1 MGIFDRF
8 RRLIKSNLNEMINR
22 AENPE
27 KMLEQVIDDMNRQL
41 IESKKSVASAIADEK
56 KLERQINQTRAQSAQ
71 WERRAETA
79 VRAGEDELAKEA
91 LLRKQELDRYAE
103 EYEKQRAQQHDSVE
117 KLKVALRALQQKL
130 EEAQRKRNLL
140 VARARRVETQ
150 KKLSD
155 TIGGMNDTSAF
166 EAFDRMTE
174 KMDELEAQ
182 NEAMEELEDTSSK
195 DELEDKFRK
204 LEGTASDGDSLL
216 SDFKKRLEIEHQKG
230 ADSGGAGDSGK
241 AGDSGETSA
250 ETKGEESIEEL
261 KRRLRED
268 EEKRR

>member
-1 MGIFDRF
+1 
-8 RRLIKSNLNEMINR
+8 
-22 AENPE
+22 
-27 KMLEQVIDDMNRQL
+27 MLEQVIDDMNKQL

-56 KLERQINQTRAQSAQ
+56 KLERQIKQTRSQAQE

-103 EYEKQRAQQHDSVE
+103 EYENQRQQQHESVE

-150 KKLSD
+150 KKLQE

-166 EAFDRMTE
+166 EAFDRMTA
-174 KMDELEAQ
+174 KMDEMEAQ
-182 NEAMEELEDTSSK
+182 NEAMEELEGSSSE
-195 DELEDKFRK
+195 DSLEDRFRQ
-204 LEGTASDGDSLL
+204 LEGKQSDGDSLL
-216 SDFKKRLEIEHQKG
+216 SEFKKRLEIEDK
-230 ADSGGAGDSGK
+230 SGSGQSK
-241 AGDSGETSA
+241 QSGESRSGETS
-250 ETKGEESIEEL
+250 EESIEEL

-268 EEKRR
+268 EEKRK

>member
-22 AENPE
+22 SENPE
-27 KMLEQVIDDMNRQL
+27 KMLEQVIDDMNKQL

-150 KKLSD
+150 KKLNE

-230 ADSGGAGDSGK
+230 ADSGGADDSGN
-241 AGDSGETSA
+241 AGDSGTASA
-250 ETKGEESIEEL
+250 DAKGEESIEEL

-268 EEKRR
+268 EGKRR

>member
-22 AENPE
+22 SENPE
-27 KMLEQVIDDMNRQL
+27 KMLEQVIDDMNKQL

-71 WERRAETA
+71 WEQRAETA

-91 LLRKQELDRYAE
+91 LLRKQELDGHAE

-150 KKLSD
+150 KKLNE

-204 LEGTASDGDSLL
+204 LEGSASDGDSLL
-216 SDFKKRLEIEHQKG
+216 SDLKKRLEIEHQKG
-230 ADSGGAGDSGK
+230 AESGGTDESGNVDDSGTASND
-241 AGDSGETSA
+241 A
-250 ETKGEESIEEL
+250 EGEESIEEL

-268 EEKRR
+268 EGKRR

>member
-27 KMLEQVIDDMNRQL
+27 KMLEQVIDDMNKQL
-41 IESKKSVASAIADEK
+41 IESKKNVASAIADEK
-56 KLERQINQTRAQSAQ
+56 KLDRQINQTKAQAQ
-71 WERRAETA
+71 EWERRAETA
-79 VRAGEDELAKEA
+79 VRAGEDQLAKEA

-103 EYEKQRAQQHDSVE
+103 EYQKQRDEQHESVE

-150 KKLSD
+150 KKLQE

-166 EAFDRMTE
+166 EAFDRMTQ

-182 NEAMEELEDTSSK
+182 NEAMQELEGESSGN
-195 DELEDKFRK
+195 DELESRFQQ
-204 LEGTASDGDSLL
+204 LEGTQSDGDTLL
-216 SDFKKRLEIEHQKG
+216 SEFKKHLEIEHTDGGKDSRQ
-230 ADSGGAGDSGK
+230 ADSAKDS
-241 AGDSGETSA
+241 T
-250 ETKGEESIEEL
+250 TEESIEEL

-268 EEKRR
+268 EEKGK

>member
-56 KLERQINQTRAQSAQ
+56 KLERQINQTKAQAAQ
-71 WERRAETA
+71 WESRAETA

-103 EYEKQRAQQHDSVE
+103 EYDKQRQQQHESVE

-150 KKLSD
+150 KKLQE

-166 EAFDRMTE
+166 EAFDKMTE
-174 KMDELEAQ
+174 RMDELEAQ
-182 NEAMEELEDTSSK
+182 NEAMEELEGSSGS
-195 DELEDKFRK
+195 DSLEDKFQK
-204 LEGTASDGDSLL
+204 LEGSSTDADSLL
-216 SDFKKRLEIEHQKG
+216 SEFKKRLEIEHKSQGG
-230 ADSGGAGDSGK
+230 ADKRGDGGNTEAGEKPS
-241 AGDSGETSA
+241 
-250 ETKGEESIEEL
+250 EESIEEL

-268 EEKRR
+268 EQKRK

>member
-1 MGIFDRF
+1 
-8 RRLIKSNLNEMINR
+8 MINR

-27 KMLEQVIDDMNRQL
+27 KMLEQVIDDMNKQL

-56 KLERQINQTRAQSAQ
+56 KLERQINQTRSQAQE

-91 LLRKQELDRYAE
+91 LLRKQELERYAE
-103 EYEKQRAQQHDSVE
+103 EYEKQREQQHESVE

-150 KKLSD
+150 KKLQE

-166 EAFDRMTE
+166 EAFDRMTA
-174 KMDELEAQ
+174 KMDEMEAQ
-182 NEAMEELEDTSSK
+182 NEAMEELEGSSSG
-195 DELEDKFRK
+195 DSLEDRFRQ
-204 LEGTASDGDSLL
+204 LEGSQSDGDSLL
-216 SDFKKRLEIEHQKG
+216 SEFKKRLEIEDK
-230 ADSGGAGDSGK
+230 SGSGK
-241 AGDSGETSA
+241 SSQAGTSGSSKA
-250 ETKGEESIEEL
+250 SEESIEEL

-268 EEKRR
+268 EEKRK

>member
-1 MGIFDRF
+1 VGIFDRF

-22 AENPE
+22 SENPE
-27 KMLEQVIDDMNRQL
+27 KMLEQVIDDMNKQL

-91 LLRKQELDRYAE
+91 LLRKQELDGYAE

-150 KKLSD
+150 KKLNE

-204 LEGTASDGDSLL
+204 LEGTATDGDSLL

-230 ADSGGAGDSGK
+230 ADSGRAGESGKTGDSEK
-241 AGDSGETSA
+241 TSA
-250 ETKGEESIEEL
+250 DAKGEESIEEL

-268 EEKRR
+268 EGKRR

>member
-1 MGIFDRF
+1 VGIFDRF

-27 KMLEQVIDDMNRQL
+27 KMLDQVIDDMNKQL

-56 KLERQINQTRAQSAQ
+56 KLERQINQTKAQASQ
-71 WERRAETA
+71 WEKRAETA
-79 VRAGEDELAKEA
+79 VRAGEDGLAKEA

-103 EYEKQRAQQHDSVE
+103 EYEKQRAEQHDSVE

-150 KKLSD
+150 KKLQE

-182 NEAMEELEDTSSK
+182 NEAMQELEDTSSG

-204 LEGTASDGDSLL
+204 LEGTSSDAESLL
-216 SDFKKRLEIEHQKG
+216 SEFKKRLEIENKSSSGSG
-230 ADSGGAGDSGK
+230 ASGAGSKDAPS
-241 AGDSGETSA
+241 
-250 ETKGEESIEEL
+250 EESIEEL

-268 EEKRR
+268 EEKRK

>member
-8 RRLIKSNLNEMINR
+8 RRLIKSNLNEMINK

-27 KMLEQVIDDMNRQL
+27 KMLEQVIDDMNKQL
-41 IESKKSVASAIADEK
+41 IESKKNVAAAIADEK
-56 KLERQINQTRAQSAQ
+56 KLERQINQTKSQAQQ

-91 LLRKQELDRYAE
+91 LIRKEELERYAE
-103 EYEKQRAQQHDSVE
+103 EYEKQREQQHESVE
-117 KLKVALRALQQKL
+117 KLKIALRALQQKL

-150 KKLSD
+150 KKLQE
-155 TIGGMNDTSAF
+155 TMGGMNDTSAF
-166 EAFDRMTE
+166 EAFDRMTS

-182 NEAMEELEDTSSK
+182 NEAM
-195 DELEDKFRK
+195 DELEDSSTENK
-204 LEGTASDGDSLL
+204 LEDRFRELEGSSSNGDSLL
-216 SDFKKRLEIEHQKG
+216 SEFKKRLELEHSEG
-230 ADSGGAGDSGK
+230 SGGSSKDREAD
-241 AGDSGETSA
+241 DA
-250 ETKGEESIEEL
+250 EPEESIEEL

-268 EEKRR
+268 EEKRK

>member
-1 MGIFDRF
+1 
-8 RRLIKSNLNEMINR
+8 MINR

-27 KMLEQVIDDMNRQL
+27 KMLEQVIDDMNKQL

-56 KLERQINQTRAQSAQ
+56 KLERQINQTRAQASQ
-71 WERRAETA
+71 WEQRAETA
-79 VRAGEDELAKEA
+79 VKAGEDELAKEA

-103 EYEKQRAQQHDSVE
+103 EYEKQRAEQHESVE

-150 KKLSD
+150 KKLQE

-182 NEAMEELEDTSSK
+182 NEAMQELEDTSSS
-195 DELEDKFRK
+195 DSLEDKFRK
-204 LEGTASDGDSLL
+204 LEGTATDGDSLL
-216 SDFKKRLEIEHQKG
+216 EEFKKRLEIEDK
-230 ADSGGAGDSGK
+230 SSSGK
-241 AGDSGETSA
+241 SGSGSSA
-250 ETKGEESIEEL
+250 DKPSEESIEEL

-268 EEKRR
+268 EEKRK